1 MTMAMANDANTD
13 DSSCRCNKCYCYYI
27 GGDVSKGYCNFVIMD
42 QDRKIIENDF
52 QLDDT
57 PKGHQKLLS
66 ILTDIRTKSP
76 DALIFAGFESTGGYE
91 NNWYQL
97 LWKLKDTINLQVTRL
112 NPLGVKHHKIA
123 NLNRMDNDEIS
134 AQQIADYLISHP
146 NVPVYNYE
154 DTFAS
159 IRRQWKFIRLLKKQ
173 KAQLKQ
179 QLESMVYEAH
189 PQMLKYW
196 DEQLSEWFLQVLI
209 NYPTAKELAI
219 VTVKKLSAIPYLTED
234 KARQLIQDARISV
247 ASATKPWMGHCI
259 KSLAQQILV
268 QKKTIM
274 QLEKEMLESYSS
286 PEINILTSFKGIG
299 SFSAFGLMIEIGS
312 IERYRSVKNL
322 ASHFGVNPVFKASGD
337 KVLIAR
343 MSKKG
348 RKEPR
353 WILYNVAL
361 SAIVHNEMI
370 RELYEG
376 YLKGGKAKMSAVGII
391 MHKILRIIYGMLKHR
406 TNYDPE
412 IDKVNRNREVSKKCD
427 IDKDMTKPKTDK
439 SRRYQSYDN
448 DAPISKR
455 QSKKR
460 EEAVDLKESIEA
472 PNERTLRSKR
482 RE

>member
-1 MTMAMANDANTD
+1 
-13 DSSCRCNKCYCYYI
+13 
-27 GGDVSKGYCNFVIMD
+27 
-42 QDRKIIENDF
+42 
-52 QLDDT
+52 
-57 PKGHQKLLS
+57 
-66 ILTDIRTKSP
+66 
-76 DALIFAGFESTGGYE
+76 
-91 NNWYQL
+91 
-97 LWKLKDTINLQVTRL
+97 
-112 NPLGVKHHKIA
+112 
-123 NLNRMDNDEIS
+123 MDNDEIS